1 MMNRQPND
9 RYRQPPY
16 LAPVVEFFQLL
27 ADPARLGILV
37 RLAKGERNV
46 SGLRDELELPQPTV
60 SHHLKLLRAAGLV
73 ARRRSGKF
81 VLYRLE
87 GRALTDPGG
96 GSLRM
101 SGEHC
106 GIEIRLHMERSAP

>member
-1 MMNRQPND
+1 MKRQPSERLRHGSD
-9 RYRQPPY
+9 
-16 LAPVVEFFQLL
+16 LAPVAEFFQLL

-60 SHHLKLLRAAGLV
+60 SHHLKLLRTAGLV
-73 ARRRSGKF
+73 ARRRSGRF

-106 GIEIRLHMERSAP
+106 GIEIRLRTECGAP